1 MKQELQ
7 VLINDR
13 LTGDILDLL
22 NEGLFTVDKS
32 FKINFFNKA
41 AEKITGYNR
50 DEAIGRFCKHVCKA
64 DLCLTQCPIA
74 VVLESGNN
82 VNDLEGIIHHRNGRE
97 IQIRINA
104 TVLQDESSE
113 PIGGVIS
120 FRDISYLESI
130 KRNLEKSTQYYGIIG
145 YSKKMQ
151 EIFQLIEEISE
162 SDAAVLIL
170 GESGTGKEMIAN
182 AIQSNSLRSDKP
194 FVKVNCSV
202 FSPQLLASELFGH
215 TKGAFTGAVK
225 DRLGRFELA
234 HMGTIFLDEVAEMP
248 LEMQIQLLR
257 VLQEGTFERVGESV
271 TRKVDVRII
280 AATNKDLKKALQEGK
295 FRDDLYYRLNV
306 IPIEVPSLRDRSED
320 IAHLVKHFIE
330 KFSLLY
336 KKNINDIENEA
347 LDLLIRYAWPG
358 NVRELENAIEYAFA
372 RTKNQSHI
380 QAFNLPAT
388 IRAGIHK
395 NKVVNRQIMNNGE
408 IIRILDLLEKYHWNK
423 TKVAKILGIGR
434 TTLWRKLRQYG
445 INPSL

>member
-1 MKQELQ
+1 MQ
-7 VLINDR
+7 VSIGNR
-13 LTGDILDLL
+13 LTGDIL
-22 NEGLFTVDKS
+22 NSISEGLFTVDKN

-41 AEKITGYNR
+41 AEKITGYSR
-50 DEAIGRFCKHVCKA
+50 DEAFGRFCKHVCKA
-64 DLCLTQCPIA
+64 DMCLTRCPIA
-74 VVLESGNN
+74 IALESGNN
-82 VNDLEGIIHHRNGRE
+82 VNDLEGIIHHRNGNE
-97 IQIRINA
+97 IQIRLNA
-104 TVLQDESSE
+104 AVLRDETGE

-130 KRNLEKSTQYYGIIG
+130 KRNLEKSAQYYGIIG
-145 YSKKMQ
+145 HSKKMQ
-151 EIFQLIEEISE
+151 EIFQLIEEIRE

-170 GESGTGKEMIAN
+170 GESGTGKGMIAN
-182 AIQSNSLRSDKP
+182 AIQTNSLRSEKP

-271 TRKVDVRII
+271 TRRVDVRII
-280 AATNKDLKKALQEGK
+280 AATNKDIKKALQEGN

-306 IPIEVPSLRDRSED
+306 IPIEVPSLCNRSED
-320 IAHLVKHFIE
+320 IPHLVKHFIE
-330 KFSLLY
+330 KYSLLS
-336 KKNINDIENEA
+336 KKQINDIENEA
-347 LDLLIRYAWPG
+347 LDLLIRYPWPG
-358 NVRELENAIEYAFA
+358 NVRELENAIEYAFT
-372 RTKNQSHI
+372 RSKDKSQI

-388 IRAGIHK
+388 IRTGMYE

-408 IIRILDLLEKYHWNK
+408 IIRILDLLEKNHWNK

-434 TTLWRKLRQYG
+434 TTLWRKLRQYS
-445 INPSL
+445 IVPSR